1 MHMHEVNAAVLIGS
15 RHLYGYE
22 EIYLHQVLLFIK
34 LMEPA
39 SFPILT
45 SLLVGSSFL
54 SMESSVS
61 ICLGVPLLSHKV
73 YFYGCLGVIGKQVL
87 SLYLSFLGILV
98 LLLF

>member
-1 MHMHEVNAAVLIGS
+1 MNIINFEILNKDSLQCSSFLGNNLFIGGSMHMHEVNAAVLIGS

-39 SFPILT
+39 FFPILT

-54 SMESSVS
+54 SMESSES
-61 ICLGVPLLSHKV
+61 ICLGVPL
-73 YFYGCLGVIGKQVL
+73 
-87 SLYLSFLGILV
+87 
-98 LLLF
+98 